1 MSKIGDKIRTCIKQF
16 VDNPVK
22 FRPYDSYAM
31 RKYKLN
37 GLLHKTRNANKN
49 NFRAQLEWQTSGSEL
64 YTCIFKHFGIMDFGY
79 DYYKYF
85 NPYRYTVQR
94 ELYED
99 DASKIDMTKFKDV
112 NVLVL
117 STDLLR
123 REPEIVKN
131 FNGNSFIGEL
141 LKKFGME

>member
-1 MSKIGDKIRTCIKQF
+1 
-16 VDNPVK
+16 
-22 FRPYDSYAM
+22 
-31 RKYKLN
+31 
-37 GLLHKTRNANKN
+37 
-49 NFRAQLEWQTSGSEL
+49 
-64 YTCIFKHFGIMDFGY
+64 MDCGY

-85 NPYRYTVQR
+85 KPYKYTVQH

-99 DASKIDMTKFKDV
+99 DANKIDMTKFKDI

-141 LKKFGME
+141 LKKFGIE